1 MRPITHDLLTREVTA
16 WHQQGLI
23 DRPLLETLLPR
34 YESSGRF
41 LAALL
46 KWLGLFAIFQ
56 LGLAVLAFIAMASES
71 ALVAAMLLTAVGAGL
86 WYFGVRFATDPRQAH
101 PFTGSVLITATSTS
115 HRSLF
120 QWASW

>member
-16 WHQQGLI
+16 WHQQGFI

-56 LGLAVLAFIAMASES
+56 LGWRCSPS
-71 ALVAAMLLTAVGAGL
+71 SPC
-86 WYFGVRFATDPRQAH
+86 PRNR
-101 PFTGSVLITATSTS
+101 PWW
-115 HRSLF
+115 RRCC
-120 QWASW
+120 